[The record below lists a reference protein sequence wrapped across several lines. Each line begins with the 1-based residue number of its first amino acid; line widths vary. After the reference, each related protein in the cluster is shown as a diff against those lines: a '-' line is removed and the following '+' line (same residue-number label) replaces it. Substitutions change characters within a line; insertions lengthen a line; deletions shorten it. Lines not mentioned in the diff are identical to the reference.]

1 LKDAVEWDSAEIL
14 RKNQFAVDSRDANL
28 HMLYNRVLKNPS
40 IENNLALQK
49 EINERMRID

>member
-1 LKDAVEWDSAEIL
+1 MVNSKASRQKKILKDAVEWDSAEIL

-40 IENNLALQK
+40 LENN
-49 EINERMRID
+49 

>member
-1 LKDAVEWDSAEIL
+1 LKDAVEWDSADIL

-40 IENNLALQK
+40 LENN
-49 EINERMRID
+49 